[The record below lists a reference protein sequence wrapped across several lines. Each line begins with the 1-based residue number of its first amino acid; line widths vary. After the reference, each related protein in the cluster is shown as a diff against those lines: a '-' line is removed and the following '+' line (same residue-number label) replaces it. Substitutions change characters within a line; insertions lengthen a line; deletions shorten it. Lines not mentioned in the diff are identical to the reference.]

1 MGIRVGIDTGGTFT
15 DLVAVDDD
23 GRTFLAKVPSNPD
36 DPVATVAAALR
47 GAGDRSGATSNR
59 SSSERRSASTPS
71 SPAAARGSS
80 I

>member
-23 GRTFLAKVPSNPD
+23 GRAFFAKVPSNPA
-36 DPVATVAAALR
+36 DPVATVAAALG
-47 GAGDRSGATSNR
+47 GASGSIRARSNR

-71 SPAAARGSS
+71 SPAAEPGFS